1 MGKSCTSV
9 LLAEMP
15 GSNVVKCLQ
24 SGMVRWYFNNLMV
37 TFLEVDFHTFSKSFQ
52 NIDFDVKSWQTE
64 EGNRFVVIN
73 TCHQSIQ
80 FVIKECEHHRLSEL
94 FEKARTELEILQ
106 ILNG

>member
-1 MGKSCTSV
+1 MKNCESV

-15 GSNVVKCLQ
+15 NSNVVKCLE
-24 SGMVRWYFNNLMV
+24 SGCVRWYFNNLMV
-37 TFLEVDFHTFSKSFQ
+37 TFLEEDFLVFSKSFQ
-52 NIDFDVKSWQTE
+52 TIDFNIKSWQTE
-64 EGNRFVVIN
+64 EGGRFIVIN

-80 FVIKECEHHRLSEL
+80 FVIKEYEHRQLSEL